1 VGAWNGDGVD
11 GIGLYKAGLF
21 LLRSNTASGVVD
33 RTFRFGLQEP
43 GWQPLVGDWNGDGI
57 DTIGLYKDGRFM
69 LRDSNSAGASTY
81 QFQLGDGSAG
91 WTALAG
97 DWDGSGA
104 ASVGLYR
111 EGMFYLTNAID
122 GSGLTRPFAFGPTQA
137 GWIPLTGDWDADG
150 ITTVGLYRASVWR
163 LRNNNSAGSSHLG
176 FNFGPTEPGW
186 QPLASYRGGM
196 TPLMALAQAAESQP
210 LNMAETAPAPTEPLP
225 TQTPESVTLTPEP
238 TSFAEVTETVV
249 SPAEPTLNPEV
260 TEAIQARKFSGQGK
274 ELHLHFPRRCT
285 EPDRHVRPQA
295 EAGRVAWAATAE
307 GNDREGAVCFHSER
321 VGGFDGERPQ
331 VHARRAMR
339 DGDFRLLAAHGD
351 DCR

>member
-1 VGAWNGDGVD
+1 MFSPVNAPSAPDVSF
-11 GIGLYKAGLF
+11 I
-21 LLRSNTASGVVD
+21 
-33 RTFRFGLQEP
+33 FGPRE
-43 GWQPLVGDWNGDGI
+43 
-57 DTIGLYKDGRFM
+57 
-69 LRDSNSAGASTY
+69 S
-81 QFQLGDGSAG
+81 G

-260 TEAIQARKFSGQGK
+260 TEAIFNT
-274 ELHLHFPRRCT
+274 P
-285 EPDRHVRPQA
+285 EPTL
-295 EAGRVAWAATAE
+295 EAATAIPE
-307 GNDREGAVCFHSER
+307 ATIELTAASSE
-321 VGGFDGERPQ
+321 P
-331 VHARRAMR
+331 
-339 DGDFRLLAAHGD
+339 
-351 DCR
+351 